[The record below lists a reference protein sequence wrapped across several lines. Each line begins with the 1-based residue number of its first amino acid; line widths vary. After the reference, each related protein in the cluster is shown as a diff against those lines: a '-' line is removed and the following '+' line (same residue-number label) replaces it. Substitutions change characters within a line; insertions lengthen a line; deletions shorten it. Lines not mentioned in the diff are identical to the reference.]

1 MVLRMKKNFF
11 LFACLI
17 LITFGSIFAKNSG
30 NSTEQK
36 IITIG
41 MIGKIGN
48 NPVFIA
54 AYSGAR
60 LAAKELGEK
69 YKVSVVVNLQ
79 TPEKENVQE
88 QATAI
93 ERLTRAGANGIT
105 IACSD
110 ANYLTPFIDV
120 AVDKGTHIMCFDSD
134 APKSK
139 RFAYFGA
146 DDIEFGKAIIRQL
159 ASEINGKGSIA
170 VLAGNKNA
178 LNQQLRLKGI
188 KEELKKYPNITLAP
202 ENVYHNREI
211 PDYSAEMVKRAQRT
225 NPNIVG
231 WAYQGSWP
239 LLIKNSFDW
248 EPGAV
253 KVVAGQAVQAEL
265 EYVKSGHVQSLVGI
279 NCFQYGYKSVEIL
292 IEKILKNHTPDEPKI
307 YIQLTL
313 VTKNNVEE
321 WSLNWKKWLLKEALN
336 R

>member
-1 MVLRMKKNFF
+1 MRNRFILVNS
-11 LFACLI
+11 LI
-17 LITFGSIFAKNSG
+17 FMICGLIFAKSG
-30 NSTEQK
+30 ENNTDQQ

-41 MIGKIGN
+41 MIGKIGT

-69 YKVSVVVNLQ
+69 YKVSVVINLQ
-79 TPEKENVQE
+79 TPDKENVQE

-93 ERLTRAGANGIT
+93 ERLTRAGINGIA

-110 ANYLTPFIDV
+110 ANYLTPFIDE
-120 AVDKGTHIMCFDSD
+120 AVDKGTQIMCFDSD

-146 DDIEFGKAIIRQL
+146 DDMEFGKAIMKQL
-159 ASEINGKGSIA
+159 AAEINGKGNIA

-202 ENVYHNREI
+202 ANVYHNVET
-211 PDYSAEMVKRAQRT
+211 PEYSSDMVKRAQKA
-225 NPNIVG
+225 NPNISG
-231 WAYQGSWP
+231 WAFQGSWS
-239 LLIKNSFDW
+239 LLVKNSFDW
-248 EPGAV
+248 EPGTI
-253 KVVAGQAVQAEL
+253 KVVAGHAVQAEL
-265 EYVKSGHVQSLVGI
+265 EYVKSGYVQSLIGI

-292 IEKILKNHTPDEPKI
+292 LEKILKNRTPDEPCI
-307 YIQLTL
+307 YIQLTP
-313 VTKNNVEE
+313 VSKDNIEE
-321 WSLNWKKWLLKEALN
+321 WSLNWRKWLLKEALN